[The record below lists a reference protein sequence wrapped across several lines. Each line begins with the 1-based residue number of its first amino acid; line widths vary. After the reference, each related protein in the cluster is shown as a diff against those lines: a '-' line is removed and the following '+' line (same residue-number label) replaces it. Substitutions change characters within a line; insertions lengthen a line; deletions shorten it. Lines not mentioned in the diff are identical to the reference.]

1 MTTSPR
7 SYLFVPG
14 NRPERIAKARRCG
27 ADAIVVDL
35 EDAVGP
41 ADKSAARDLVA
52 AALDPAAPV
61 VLRINAAGTP
71 WFADDLELCRLPGVA
86 AVLLPKAEGI
96 DAACTIV
103 ESTCRDVLA
112 LIESAGGIDTARA
125 IARVPGVVR
134 LVFGSLDL
142 QADLGIE
149 GEDDALLA
157 FRSELVLAS
166 RLGGLASPVDGVT
179 TAIDDAQRLAA
190 DAARGRRL
198 GFGAKLCI
206 HPRQVDAVNLAFA
219 PTAAQLDWARRV
231 LEGWRAADG
240 GVFTLE
246 GRMVD
251 APVHRQAVSLLARSR
266 PDAPPPAPAP
276 DTEAR

>member
-14 NRPERIAKARRCG
+14 NRPERFAKAHRSG
-27 ADAIVVDL
+27 ADAVVVDL
-35 EDAVGP
+35 EDAVAP
-41 ADKSAARDLVA
+41 AGKSAARDLVA
-52 AALDPAAPV
+52 AALDPATPV

-86 AVLLPKAEGI
+86 AVMLPKAEGI
-96 DAACTIV
+96 DAACSIV
-103 ESTCRDVLA
+103 ETTYRDVLA
-112 LIESAGGIDTARA
+112 LVESAAGIDTVRA

-149 GEDDALLA
+149 GDDDALLA

-166 RLGGLASPVDGVT
+166 RLGGLAAPVDGVT
-179 TAIDDAQRLAA
+179 PAIDDTARLAT
-190 DAARGRRL
+190 DAARARRL

-206 HPRQVDAVNLAFA
+206 HPTQVDAVNLAFT
-219 PTAAQLDWARRV
+219 PTPAQLDWARRV
-231 LEGWRAADG
+231 LEGWHAADG
-240 GVFTLE
+240 GVFTLD

-251 APVHRQAVSLLARSR
+251 APVHRLAVALLARGR
-266 PDAPPPAPAP
+266 PDAAPPAPSLP
-276 DTEAR
+276 TESR